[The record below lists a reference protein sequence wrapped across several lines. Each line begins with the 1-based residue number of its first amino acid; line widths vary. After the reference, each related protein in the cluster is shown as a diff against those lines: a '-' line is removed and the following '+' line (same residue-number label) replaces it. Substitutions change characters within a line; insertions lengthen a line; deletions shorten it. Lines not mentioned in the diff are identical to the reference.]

1 MSSSRASH
9 LEDIGSRHEVNRL
22 LAPYKCLHPEF
33 VVRFSWWMCSLAWL
47 HRNKGFKIRTGAL
60 PGFPLCFQNYVHT
73 PQQSL
78 LLLCRRRAGALQASA
93 LICVGLCAK
102 AKVQKH
108 KTILAKGISGPGFNH
123 TAGGRQCSV
132 SMLSVDAA
140 ALATNWESEYLRL
153 ERQTPKP

>member
-22 LAPYKCLHPEF
+22 LAPYKRLHPEF

-78 LLLCRRRAGALQASA
+78 LASLQAPCWCFA
-93 LICVGLCAK
+93 GVGADMRGFVCKGKGPK
-102 AKVQKH
+102 AQNYSSQRNFRAW
-108 KTILAKGISGPGFNH
+108 L
-123 TAGGRQCSV
+123 
-132 SMLSVDAA
+132 
-140 ALATNWESEYLRL
+140 
-153 ERQTPKP
+153 